1 MVPPSSLVMT
11 IDREPTPDDIREI
24 VDNIFTHLDALRDI
38 IKRQRRLEKEVKA
51 LDKRLR
57 NLESDV
63 IMLVM
68 EYKCNDFFYPF

>member
-1 MVPPSSLVMT
+1 MT

-51 LDKRLR
+51 LDKRLQ